1 MYSDLPPLPARPPAD
16 SLYNPHYG
24 YFSKAAVIFS
34 TPSPFPFAALAD
46 ESAFQALLSARYT
59 AFEDALDAA
68 DPSDARQLWHTPT
81 ELFKPHY
88 GEAVSRY
95 LVANYKL
102 TLFPYNDLIIYE
114 LGAGNGTLMS
124 NILDHIRATD
134 PDVYARTKYRVIEI
148 SDRLAA
154 LQRSQAARGAHAG
167 KIEIVHKSIF
177 DWTAYV
183 PEPCFFLA
191 LEVADN
197 FPHDMIRYDSAERAL
212 QGHVMVDARG
222 DFFEFYS
229 PHLDPVAARFLRIRQ
244 RVARPRPRP
253 ALLLRSLLRRI
264 RDRLPLAPNLSRPEF
279 VPTALMGFFD
289 VLRDCFPAH
298 RLLMGDFHALPDAV
312 DGVNAPV
319 VQTRYRRT
327 SIPVTTPF
335 VGSPFPPV
343 QKDKLTRE

>member
-1 MYSDLPPLPARPPAD
+1 
-16 SLYNPHYG
+16 
-24 YFSKAAVIFS
+24 
-34 TPSPFPFAALAD
+34 
-46 ESAFQALLSARYT
+46 
-59 AFEDALDAA
+59 
-68 DPSDARQLWHTPT
+68 
-81 ELFKPHY
+81 
-88 GEAVSRY
+88 
-95 LVANYKL
+95 
-102 TLFPYNDLIIYE
+102 
-114 LGAGNGTLMS
+114 MS

-148 SDRLAA
+148 SDRLAG
-154 LQRSQAARGAHAG
+154 LQRSQAAHGAHAG

-177 DWTAYV
+177 DWTSYV

-197 FPHDMIRYDSAERAL
+197 FPHDMVRYDSAERAL

-244 RVARPRPRP
+244 RVARAPARRP
-253 ALLLRSLLRRI
+253 AQALRALARRV
-264 RDRLPLAPNLSRPEF
+264 RDRLPLAPNLSPPEF
-279 VPTALMGFFD
+279 VPTALMAFFD

-298 RLLMGDFHALPDAV
+298 RLLMSDFHALPDAV

-335 VGSPFPPV
+335 VRAPCVALLCVALLCVARRRDG
-343 QKDKLTRE
+343 LTRE